1 MYWSKRGII
10 YQPDGSKDWAKSHAM
25 LPVPLRLNEELVRVF
40 ITCCDTRGRGRP
52 GYIDVLANDP
62 SKVVAVCDSPLLEL
76 GGAGTFDE
84 NGVVACSVIRMP
96 NNQLYMYYVGFELG
110 VNIRYRLFTGLAISD
125 DNGHSFRK
133 YAKVP
138 VLDRTDEE
146 LFFRCG
152 PWVIVDDCIHM
163 WYVAGSDWLDVGGT
177 AMPRY
182 DIRYSR
188 SVDGIHWPAEGK
200 PQISVLFDDEFG
212 FGRPCVISKPGGG
225 YRMFYSIRKKS
236 VNAYRLGYAESNDGH
251 IWQRMDNE
259 LNLDVST
266 EGFDSDAIMYAAPI
280 ELNQELYLFY
290 NGNEFGRAGVA
301 LAKLESE

>member
-1 MYWSKRGII
+1 
-10 YQPDGSKDWAKSHAM
+10 
-25 LPVPLRLNEELVRVF
+25 
-40 ITCCDTRGRGRP
+40 
-52 GYIDVLANDP
+52 
-62 SKVVAVCDSPLLEL
+62 
-76 GGAGTFDE
+76 
-84 NGVVACSVIRMP
+84 
-96 NNQLYMYYVGFELG
+96 
-110 VNIRYRLFTGLAISD
+110 
-125 DNGHSFRK
+125 
-133 YAKVP
+133 
-138 VLDRTDEE
+138 
-146 LFFRCG
+146 
-152 PWVIVDDCIHM
+152 
-163 WYVAGSDWLDVGGT
+163 
-177 AMPRY
+177 MPRY

-188 SVDGIHWPAEGK
+188 SVDGIHWPAEGQ